1 MTPYFKDKQRNFIK
15 GYGKQR
21 IYLRLSRNRFLRRIY
36 KNIKTLMSF
45 EMKKRLGSTEE
56 LIIMGRP
63 VMSKEVWGER
73 KKLENKQRRQ
83 SIPNYF
89 PDSPKNESA
98 KLPQQGAGNS
108 QLGVIASI
116 YRPGDLLSV
125 FLGNLEE
132 QSIFELTQVVLVLV
146 DPKSS
151 EIEMIDSFC
160 EKYGNVKLVIFE
172 QRLTIYE
179 AWNVAIRLTN
189 TSFLTNMNIDDLRSP
204 DSLEIQLQFMLD
216 RPWADVGYQ
225 DFYYMWDRDLDW
237 TSVVNVGAL
246 SELPPVTLLELAW
259 FGVNP
264 PHNAPVWRRE
274 LHERFGEFDGN
285 LRSAGDYEFWLRVC
299 SKGASFVKIPIST
312 VGYYIN
318 PKGMSTSSESPSV
331 YEEKILQ
338 EKYRDLIETSSST
351 IPNLKL
357 KDRFAS
363 APWDAAEI
371 LTEKVLD
378 ELKEVSE

>member
-1 MTPYFKDKQRNFIK
+1 MTPYFKEIQWNFIK

-21 IYLRLSRNRFLRRIY
+21 VFLRLSRNRFLRLIY
-36 KNIKTLMSF
+36 KNTKALMSI

-63 VMSKEVWGER
+63 VMSQEVWGKR
-73 KKLENKQRRQ
+73 KIIEKKKRSQ
-83 SIPNYF
+83 SIPNYS
-89 PDSPKNESA
+89 PGIPKNESA
-98 KLPQQGAGNS
+98 NLLQVDAENS
-108 QLGVIASI
+108 ELGVIASI
-116 YRPGDLLSV
+116 YRPGDLLSA

-132 QSIFELTQVVLVLV
+132 QSIFKLTQVVLVLV

-151 EIEMIDSFC
+151 EIEMINSFC
-160 EKYGNVKLVIFE
+160 AKYRNVELVIFE

-189 TSFLTNMNIDDLRSP
+189 SDFLTNMNIDDLRSP

-237 TSVVNVGAL
+237 TSIVNVGAL

-264 PHNAPVWRRE
+264 PHNAPIWRRE
-274 LHERFGEFDGN
+274 LHARFGEFDGN
-285 LRSAGDYEFWLRVC
+285 LKSAGDYEFWLRIC
-299 SKGASFVKIPIST
+299 SKGANFVKIPIST

-338 EKYRDLIETSSST
+338 EKYRSLIETSSST
-351 IPNLKL
+351 IPSLKL
-357 KDRFAS
+357 KNRFAS

-371 LTEKVLD
+371 LTEKVLN

>member
-1 MTPYFKDKQRNFIK
+1 
-15 GYGKQR
+15 
-21 IYLRLSRNRFLRRIY
+21 
-36 KNIKTLMSF
+36 MSF
-45 EMKKRLGSTEE
+45 ENKKRLGSTEE

-63 VMSKEVWGER
+63 VMSQEVWGKR
-73 KKLENKQRRQ
+73 KILENKKRRQ
-83 SIPNYF
+83 SIPYYS

-98 KLPQQGAGNS
+98 KLPQQYAENS
-108 QLGVIASI
+108 QLGVIVSI
-116 YRPGDLLSV
+116 YRPGDLLLV

-151 EIEMIDSFC
+151 EIEMINSFC
-160 EKYGNVKLVIFE
+160 AKYRNVELVIFE

-189 TSFLTNMNIDDLRSP
+189 TNFLTNMNIDDLRSP

-264 PHNAPVWRRE
+264 PHNAPIWRRE
-274 LHERFGEFDGN
+274 LHERFGEFDEN
-285 LRSAGDYEFWLRVC
+285 LKSAGDYEFWLRVC
-299 SKGASFVKIPIST
+299 SKGANFVKILIST

-338 EKYRDLIETSSST
+338 ERYRSLIETSST
-351 IPNLKL
+351 VIPNLTVKN
-357 KDRFAS
+357 RFTS
-363 APWDAAEI
+363 VPWDAAEM
-371 LTEKVLD
+371 LTQKALI
-378 ELKEVSE
+378 ELRDVCE

>member
-1 MTPYFKDKQRNFIK
+1 
-15 GYGKQR
+15 
-21 IYLRLSRNRFLRRIY
+21 
-36 KNIKTLMSF
+36 MSF

-63 VMSKEVWGER
+63 VMSKEVWEER

-89 PDSPKNESA
+89 PDSPKNESG
-98 KLPQQGAGNS
+98 KLPQQCAGNS

-160 EKYGNVKLVIFE
+160 EKYSNVKLVIFE

-189 TSFLTNMNIDDLRSP
+189 TCFLTNMNIDDLRSP

-237 TSVVNVGAL
+237 TSVANVGAL

-378 ELKEVSE
+378 ELKDVSE